1 MAFNLLVDI
10 LFFITQDG
18 KTPLDLANEEAARAF
33 TDGSK
38 FNYK

>member
-1 MAFNLLVDI
+1 MALNLLVDRI
-10 LFFITQDG
+10 FFITQVG
-18 KTPLDLANEEAARAF
+18 KTPLDLANEEAAHAL